1 MTKAVTKKNMMIVPL
16 SALLIL
22 ALSSFAFAYGQ
33 GKGRGCNGD
42 GPGMR
47 AGYSQLTPEKR
58 AAVDAIF
65 AKHRGE
71 MTELRNAM
79 LTKHTVLEAMV
90 NDGNSNE
97 KKIGKIVNEMSEL
110 RVKMQELRDKTFSEI
125 EKETGLVMGR
135 GFGGGQCGG
144 FGPGGQCGFG
154 AGPRGGA
161 GYGDCPG
168 LGNGRGMGRGMG
180 RGFNS

>member
-1 MTKAVTKKNMMIVPL
+1 MTKAVTTKKMMIVPL

-33 GKGRGCNGD
+33 GKGRGCNGN
-42 GPGMR
+42 GQGMR
-47 AGYSQLTPEKR
+47 AAYSQLTPEKR

-71 MTELRNAM
+71 MVELRNAM
-79 LTKHTVLEAMV
+79 LTKRTVLEAMV

-97 KKIGKIVNEMSEL
+97 KKIGKVVNEISEL
-110 RVKMQELRDKTFSEI
+110 RVKMQELRDKTFSEV
-125 EKETGLVMGR
+125 EKETGLVMNR
-135 GFGGGQCGG
+135 G

-154 AGPRGGA
+154 AGPQGGA
-161 GYGDCPG
+161 GRGDCPG
-168 LGNGRGMGRGMG
+168 FGSGRGMGH
-180 RGFNS
+180 GFNS